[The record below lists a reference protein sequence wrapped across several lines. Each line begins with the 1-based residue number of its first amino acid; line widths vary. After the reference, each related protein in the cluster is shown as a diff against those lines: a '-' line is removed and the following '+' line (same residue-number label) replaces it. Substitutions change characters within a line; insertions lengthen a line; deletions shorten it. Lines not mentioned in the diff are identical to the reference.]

1 MRLAEEH
8 DFPALRSEWVVLQ
21 SEHLLLDGDPS
32 PGLFERCLEVVESTR
47 NPCKAL
53 KALGHLYFHASAHF
67 GDDELARVIGLIRG
81 LKTRIPL
88 EAYRRMLV
96 VTLPPRVLEL
106 VA

>member
-1 MRLAEEH
+1 
-8 DFPALRSEWVVLQ
+8 VVLQ
-21 SEHLLLDGDPS
+21 SEHLLLHGDPNLE
-32 PGLFERCLEVVESTR
+32 LFERCLEVMKSTP
-47 NPCKAL
+47 NPCKVL

-96 VTLPPRVLEL
+96 VTLPPRGLEQ